1 MLAKQSIMARLFACF
16 ASITEMCITGYFTTY
31 ALTYYITAAI
41 LKITSEVK
49 LSCFAA
55 PEITKEKPKPAPKKG
70 TAFFH
75 KNKAIKVP
83 GFK

>member
-1 MLAKQSIMARLFACF
+1 MTRLYACF
-16 ASITEMCITGYFTTY
+16 ASNTEMCITGYLTTY
-31 ALTYYITAAI
+31 VLTYNITAAI

-49 LSCFAA
+49 PSCFAA

-70 TAFFH
+70 TAIFH

-83 GFK
+83 DFK